1 MMLQSALTKVEGAI
15 SNHELKG
22 LSESS
27 TSVTVIQ
34 YNKQQGTSCIKY
46 LQLLLFMPLSA
57 NEPLNESALHDQI

>member
-22 LSESS
+22 LS
-27 TSVTVIQ
+27 VTVIQ
-34 YNKQQGTSCIKY
+34 YKKQQGTSCIKY

-57 NEPLNESALHDQI
+57 NEPLNESALHVQI